1 MWLPSAYISRLSWWC
16 FALVFTTLLAATC
29 VLTSPAPSYND
40 YQQVGVSYDE
50 YPVVVPKRA
59 ALLLDRIMVALQKAV
74 DEENSVKSTKNRIPI
89 EETMDLQR
97 RGQQKGGRIY
107 WRCYFNAVT
116 CF

>member
-1 MWLPSAYISRLSWWC
+1 MCVPQDISLFMRCVVRW
-16 FALVFTTLLAATC
+16 ALLVTICLIIPPPTAAAPKFT
-29 VLTSPAPSYND
+29 D
-40 YQQVGVSYDE
+40 YKEMGVQYDE

-59 ALLLDRIMVALQKAV
+59 AMLLDRIMVALQKAV
-74 DEENSVKSTKNRIPI
+74 DEDTVKSAKNRIPI
-89 EETMDLQR
+89 EDTMDLQR